1 MRPGPFP
8 PQLAIVVLAL
18 VIAAVAEVASFAGI
32 ALSYVVAWVVVNA
45 ALALGIALPALDRRR
60 MVVTVALVVIAPTV
74 AVASR
79 MRALAEHEGLIGIE
93 ASVGD
98 RLRLERSPAIHPD
111 LVRSDHPQRY
121 FVRAGGASRV
131 RITIAPG
138 ARAID
143 AVSLGHGV
151 FRVDY
156 DPRTHGAPSA
166 TGDVQARI
174 EVDGAVHERAM
185 EVIAPLA
192 HPRWLRANA
201 DRTRACTTSE
211 ETDELV
217 VIDAR
222 GLVLRRV
229 LDDAPSDCAWLGARV
244 VVVFRHASALALVDP
259 SSDVVERVEIGLW
272 GHRVAVSDDTSRIA
286 VAHEDGR
293 VSMIDAASHEV
304 TRAEVRGLAD
314 WVVIVEDAVIV
325 ARRAPAALF
334 RIVNGRV
341 VRTRTLAAP
350 AVTMTRGVDGS
361 IVLATTDWTEE
372 FTPPAHLG
380 NHYVQDQIAELDA
393 RTFETRRMLPT
404 AHRSP
409 RQDAAGGLDR
419 GVSPIGIDVAPDG
432 RWTIAFAGS
441 DEIATLDPARGLAPH
456 TIDVASL
463 GVGAPISAVV
473 LEGATIAA
481 SSAAGGRVVL
491 LDARSGRPRE
501 TIALAPDDA
510 TLLRDGPDALR
521 RRFGERAF
529 YEGTRAGISCQ
540 SCHLHG
546 ASDGLAH
553 NIGGQVLAPT
563 LDVRG
568 VRGTAPYLRDG
579 SYPRIGDLHEVADTL
594 YRGFRETA
602 GDRAATLEAWIASL
616 PPPLPLAPGDLEAQR
631 HGLDVFVR
639 AGCPDCHA
647 MPAASGLGRHPI
659 ASVFP
664 DAEAPA
670 DLSLDAPSL
679 RGTGR
684 RSRWL
689 FDGRAHTLG
698 AIFIRE
704 NGADRH
710 GHTRGRSSVEIA
722 DLVRFLESM

>member
-1 MRPGPFP
+1 MRPRPVP

-18 VIAAVAEVASFAGI
+18 VIAAVAEVASFAGL
-32 ALSYVVAWVVVNA
+32 ALSYVVAWGVVNA
-45 ALALGIALPALDRRR
+45 ALALGIALPALDSKRL
-60 MVVTVALVVIAPTV
+60 VVTVALIVIAP
-74 AVASR
+74 AIAIGSR
-79 MRALAEHEGLIGIE
+79 MRALAEHEGLLGVE
-93 ASVGD
+93 AHLAD
-98 RLRLERSPAIHPD
+98 RLRLEQSPAIHPD
-111 LVRSDHPQRY
+111 LVRGDHPQRY
-121 FVRAGGASRV
+121 FVRAEDAAAVRV
-131 RITIAPG
+131 TLAPG
-138 ARAID
+138 VRPID

-156 DPRTHGAPSA
+156 DPRAEGAPST

-174 EVDGAVHERAM
+174 EVDGDVHERAM

-192 HPRWLRANA
+192 HPRWLRASA
-201 DRTRACTTSE
+201 DRTKACTTSE

-217 VIDAR
+217 VIGAH
-222 GLVLRRV
+222 GLVARRV
-229 LDDAPSDCAWLGARV
+229 IDDAPSDCAWIGERV
-244 VVVFRHASALALVDP
+244 VVVFRHAPTLAIVDP
-259 SSDVVERVEIGLW
+259 SSDAIERVEIGPW
-272 GHRVAVSDDTSRIA
+272 GHRVAVSDDSARIA
-286 VAHEDGR
+286 IAHEDGR
-293 VSMIDAASHEV
+293 VSIVDVASRAV

-314 WVVIVEDAVIV
+314 WIVFDEDAVIV

-341 VRTRTLAAP
+341 ARTRTLAAP
-350 AVTMTRGVDGS
+350 AVTMTRGVDPT

-393 RTFETRRMLPT
+393 RTFETRRVLPT

-419 GVSPIGIDVAPDG
+419 GISPIGVDVTPDG
-432 RWTIAFAGS
+432 RWIVAFAGS
-441 DEIATLDPARGLAPH
+441 DEIAILDPTRGLAPR
-456 TIDVASL
+456 TIDVTSL
-463 GVGAPISAVV
+463 GLGAPISAVV
-473 LEGATIAA
+473 LEGGTIAA
-481 SSAAGGRVVL
+481 SSAAGGRIVL
-491 LDARSGRPRE
+491 LDPRTGRARD

-510 TLLRDGPDALR
+510 TLLRDDPDALR

-563 LDVRG
+563 LDVHG

-594 YRGFRETA
+594 YRGFREPA

-616 PPPLPLAPGDLEAQR
+616 PPPLPLARGDLEAER

-639 AGCPDCHA
+639 SGCPDCHA
-647 MPAASGLGRHPI
+647 LPAASGLGRHPI

-664 DAEAPA
+664 DADAPA
-670 DLSLDAPSL
+670 DLSLDTPSL
-679 RGTGR
+679 RATGR
-684 RSRWL
+684 RKRWL
-689 FDGRAHTLG
+689 FDGRARTLG